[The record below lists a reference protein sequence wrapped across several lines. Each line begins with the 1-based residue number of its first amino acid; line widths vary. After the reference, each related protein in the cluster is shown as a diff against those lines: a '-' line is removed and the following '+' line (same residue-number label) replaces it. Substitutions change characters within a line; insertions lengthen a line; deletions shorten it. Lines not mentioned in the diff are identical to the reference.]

1 MAVYLATRQVRHLA
15 AWTANDRV
23 PADADA
29 RHARTGTFRPICGTA
44 VHDSALLIGSH
55 DLSAEA
61 EALFDPAWVRQL
73 RAARRRPVCKACAA
87 QLHSLLGLAE
97 VAW

>member
-15 AWTANDRV
+15 AWTVNDRV
-23 PADADA
+23 PADGDA
-29 RHARTGTFRPICGTA
+29 RHVRTGTFRPICGTA
-44 VHDSALLIGSH
+44 VHDDALLIGSY
-55 DLSAEA
+55 DLSPQA

-73 RAARRRPVCKACAA
+73 RTARRRPVCKACADE
-87 QLHSLLGLAE
+87 LHSLLGLAE